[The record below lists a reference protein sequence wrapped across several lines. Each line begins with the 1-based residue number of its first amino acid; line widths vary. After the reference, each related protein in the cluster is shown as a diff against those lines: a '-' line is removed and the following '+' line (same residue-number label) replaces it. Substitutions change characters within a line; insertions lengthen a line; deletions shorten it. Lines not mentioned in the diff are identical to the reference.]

1 MSSVTGRVGSIIKV
15 FSLRPRS
22 HVSRYYEDEM
32 FSVHTEVSRVFWN
45 LNQCR
50 SSNTV
55 LVLEL
60 LENAGIDGGRRRF
73 RIRGFHTSNSACFYR
88 M

>member
-1 MSSVTGRVGSIIKV
+1 MNFQKYTVPLHSSVTGRVGSIIKV
-15 FSLRPRS
+15 VSLRGL
-22 HVSRYYEDEM
+22 HTYQDIIEEEM

-50 SSNTV
+50 SSKTV
-55 LVLEL
+55 LILEL

-73 RIRGFHTSNSACFYR
+73 RI
-88 M
+88 